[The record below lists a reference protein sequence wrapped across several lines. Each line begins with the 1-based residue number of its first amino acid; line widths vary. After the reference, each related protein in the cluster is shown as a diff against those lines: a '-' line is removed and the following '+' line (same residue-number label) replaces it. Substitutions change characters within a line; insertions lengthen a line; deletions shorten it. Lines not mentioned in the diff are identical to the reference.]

1 MNITGFSADQ
11 AREACDRLSRST
23 VPEIFAERV
32 AESANTVALRYKME
46 GLYRELGWAEY
57 LVRVKMVAAG
67 LLALGLA
74 RGDRVAIMGDPTV
87 EYLLAHMAGIFAAA
101 VPYGIY
107 PTSSPSEVAFQLRKG
122 GARLVVAGDQEHLDK
137 VLGAE
142 AATGQMLVDHIVL
155 IDCRTRFLYKDPRI
169 LAFAELEERYG
180 IDDKAV
186 RECEERIADLGPE
199 SPVGLIFTSG
209 TGGDAKGAMY
219 THGGILVGLGYCLF
233 CAMPELAERPH
244 RVVTHLP
251 LAHGM
256 GQGLSLFIPL
266 FADVIQHIPERGQP
280 LGSLLR
286 EVRPTSLLG
295 VPRIWQ
301 KFGSQISTAVEMSGD
316 LRRRLFKLAEQAG
329 RERAK
334 RLWNS
339 RRRRAGLFLEVR
351 YRLLHA
357 LMIWPA
363 LYKTGM
369 AHIVGGASGGAPLP
383 EGVQERWQAWGI
395 PLRNFYGTTETGV
408 TSLQNAPWPRPVD
421 PLKTIYP
428 NKVAAGTDDE
438 IIVAG
443 PGSFSCYWEDPEET
457 ALARTGNGSVA
468 TGDIGAFDESGGVL
482 IVDRKKDILITS
494 GGKNIAPTMV
504 ENALKISPYVSE
516 AIIFGDNRK
525 YLTALIEIDFDTLSH
540 WARTNHVPYTG
551 FKSLVENDTVIRHVG
566 EEVTRA
572 NQLLA
577 RPEQI
582 KFFRILPKELDPEEG
597 DTTPTRK
604 VKRAHAYDMFQHLI
618 EDMYAET

>member
-1 MNITGFSADQ
+1 MNITGATAER

-32 AESANTVALRYKME
+32 AESGDAIALRYKEE
-46 GLYRELGWAEY
+46 GLYRELGWARY
-57 LVRVKMVAAG
+57 QARVKAVAAG
-67 LLALGLA
+67 LVSLGLA
-74 RGDRVAIMGDPTV
+74 RGDRLAIMGDPTV
-87 EYLLAHMAGIFAAA
+87 EYLLAHMASIFAAA
-101 VPYGIY
+101 MPFGIY

-122 GARLVVAGDQEHLDK
+122 RARIVVAGDQEHLDK

-142 AATGQMLVDHIVL
+142 ATAGRRLVDRIVL
-155 IDCRTRFLYKDPRI
+155 IDCRTRFLYDDPRI
-169 LAFAELEERYG
+169 LPFVELEERG
-180 IDDKAV
+180 DADDKAA
-186 RECEERIADLGPE
+186 RECEARISGLDAE

-209 TGGDAKGAMY
+209 TTGDAKGAMF
-219 THGGILVGLGYCLF
+219 THGGMLVGLGYCLF
-233 CAMPELAERPH
+233 RAMPELAERPH

-266 FADVIQHIPERGQP
+266 FADVIQHIPERGQT
-280 LGSLLR
+280 LGALLR

-301 KFGSQISTAVEMSGD
+301 KFGSQISTAVEMSGG
-316 LRRRLFKLAEQAG
+316 LRRRLFKLAERTG
-329 RERAK
+329 RERAR
-334 RLWNS
+334 RLWET
-339 RRRRAGLFLEVR
+339 RARHAGPFLELR

-357 LMIWPA
+357 VMIWPA

-369 AHIVGGASGGAPLP
+369 AHLVGGSSGGAPLP

-395 PLRNFYGTTETGV
+395 PLRNFYGTTEAGV
-408 TSLQNAPWPRPVD
+408 TSLQDAPWPRPED
-421 PLKTIYP
+421 PLQTIYP
-428 NKVAAGTDDE
+428 NEVIAGKDDE

-443 PGSFSCYWEDPEET
+443 PGSFSCYWEEPEET
-457 ALARTGNGSVA
+457 ASVRAENGAVS
-468 TGDIGAFDESGGVL
+468 TGDIAAFRADGGHL

-494 GGKNIAPTMV
+494 GGKNIAPALV
-504 ENALKISPYVSE
+504 ENALKTSPYISE

-525 YLTALIEIDFDTLSH
+525 YVTALIEIDFDTLSH
-540 WARTNHVPYTG
+540 WARTNDVPYTG
-551 FKSLVENDTVIRHVG
+551 FKSLVENDKVIGHVG
-566 EEVTRA
+566 GEITRA
-572 NQLLA
+572 NELLA

-604 VKRAHAYDMFQHLI
+604 VKRALAYEMFQHLV
-618 EDMYAET
+618 EDMYAEA

>member
-1 MNITGFSADQ
+1 MNITGASAER

-32 AESANTVALRYKME
+32 AESGDAVALRYKEE
-46 GLYRELGWAEY
+46 GLYRELGWARY
-57 LVRVKMVAAG
+57 QARVKAVAAG
-67 LLALGLA
+67 LVSLGLA

-107 PTSSPSEVAFQLRKG
+107 PTSSPNEVALQLRKG
-122 GARLVVAGDQEHLDK
+122 GAGIVVAGDQEHLDK

-142 AATGQMLVDHIVL
+142 AAAGMALVEHIVL
-155 IDCRTRFLYKDPRI
+155 IDCRTRFLYADPRI
-169 LAFAELEERYG
+169 LPFSELEERQAA
-180 IDDKAV
+180 DDEAA
-186 RECEERIADLGPE
+186 RECEARIAALEPG
-199 SPVGLIFTSG
+199 SSVGLIFTSG
-209 TGGDAKGAMY
+209 TSGDARGALY
-219 THGGILVGLGYCLF
+219 THGEMLVGLGYCLF

-266 FADVIQHIPERGQP
+266 FADVIQHIPERGQT
-280 LGSLLR
+280 LGALLR

-301 KFGSQISTAVEMSGD
+301 KFGSQISTAVEMSGA
-316 LRRRLFKLAEQAG
+316 LRRGLFKLAERTG
-329 RERAK
+329 SERA
-334 RLWNS
+334 RQLWNN
-339 RRRRAGLFLEVR
+339 RRGRAGLFLEIR

-369 AHIVGGASGGAPLP
+369 AHLVGGSSGGAPLP
-383 EGVQERWQAWGI
+383 EGVQQRWQAWGV
-395 PLRNFYGTTETGV
+395 PLRNFYGTTEAGV
-408 TSLQNAPWPRPVD
+408 TSLQDAPWPRPDD
-421 PLKTIYP
+421 PLQTIYP
-428 NKVAAGTDDE
+428 NDVVAGADDE

-443 PGSFSCYWEDPEET
+443 PGSFSCYWEEPEET
-457 ALARTGNGSVA
+457 ALVRDRNGAVS
-468 TGDIGAFDESGGVL
+468 TGDIGAFDESGRHS

-494 GGKNIAPTMV
+494 GGKNIAPALV
-504 ENALKISPYVSE
+504 ENALKTSPYVSE
-516 AIIFGDNRK
+516 AIVFGDNRK
-525 YLTALIEIDFDTLSH
+525 YVTALIEIDFDTLSH
-540 WARTNHVPYTG
+540 WARTNDVAYTG
-551 FKSLVENDTVIRHVG
+551 FKSLVENDKVIGHVG
-566 EEVTRA
+566 EEISRA
-572 NQLLA
+572 NELLA

-604 VKRAHAYDMFQHLI
+604 VKRALAYDMFQHLV
-618 EDMYAET
+618 EEMYAEA